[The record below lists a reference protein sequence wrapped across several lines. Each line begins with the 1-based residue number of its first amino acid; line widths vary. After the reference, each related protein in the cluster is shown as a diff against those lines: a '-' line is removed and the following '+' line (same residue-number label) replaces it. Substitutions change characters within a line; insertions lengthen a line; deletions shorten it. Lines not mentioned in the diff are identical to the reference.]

1 MKKILDIIRG
11 PHALR
16 KVTFYA
22 AEDVVVAPLHVLV
35 TASLN
40 ENNERFI
47 DVVDAFGQRLVEA
60 IQTKAYAAAFTD
72 GCNRR
77 EAAQW
82 LADIASVKY
91 GCDARPLEKWI

>member
-1 MKKILDIIRG
+1 
-11 PHALR
+11 
-16 KVTFYA
+16 
-22 AEDVVVAPLHVLV
+22 
-35 TASLN
+35 
-40 ENNERFI
+40 
-47 DVVDAFGQRLVEA
+47 VEA